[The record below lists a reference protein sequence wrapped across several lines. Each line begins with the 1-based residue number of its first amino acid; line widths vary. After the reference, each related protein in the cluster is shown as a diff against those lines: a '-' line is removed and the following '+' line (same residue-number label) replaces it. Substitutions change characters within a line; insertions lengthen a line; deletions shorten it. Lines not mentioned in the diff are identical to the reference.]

1 MEEIFGISMDVLMY
15 VFLGAFLITISVVMV
30 LAMRNRIILKLGLRN
45 IPRRRG
51 QTVLII
57 IGVMLSTVIM
67 AAAFGTGDT
76 LSYSIRNEAINGLG
90 LVDELITPLRADE
103 GDSITNLYFPL
114 ERFDQL
120 RDALADNQDIDGL
133 APQLA
138 ETVAVRDIRTKLSA
152 GQTRLVGLD
161 AGQLDG
167 FGGFASVDGVSRI
180 ADLADGEVLLSTEA
194 EDELDAEVGDTLDMF
209 LKDRT
214 VTLSVA
220 GIVERGGLA
229 GVDPTVLMPLAR
241 HRRWLVGMGR
251 SIPY

>member
-15 VFLGAFLITISVVMV
+15 VFLVAFLVTISVVIV
-30 LAMRNRIILKLGLRN
+30 LGLRNQIILKLGLRN

-76 LSYSIRNEAINGLG
+76 LSYSIRNEAVNGLG
-90 LVDELITPLRADE
+90 LVDELIIPLRADE
-103 GDSITNLYFPL
+103 GDSITNLYFSL

-120 RDALADNQDIDGL
+120 RDAMADNQDIDGL
-133 APQLA
+133 TPQLA
-138 ETVAVRDIRTKLSA
+138 ETVAVRDVRTKLSS

-194 EDELDAEVGDTLDMF
+194 QDELDANVGDALDIF
-209 LKDRT
+209 LEDRT
-214 VTLSVA
+214 
-220 GIVERGGLA
+220 
-229 GVDPTVLMPLAR
+229 
-241 HRRWLVGMGR
+241 
-251 SIPY
+251 